1 VTSQSLYRKYRPEH
15 FSELVGQD
23 HVTVALR
30 NAVREDRTSHA
41 YLFSGP
47 RGTGKTTTARI
58 LARALNCLELGAD
71 GEPCGKCENCLAV
84 NAGAFFDLVE
94 LDAASNNGVDAM
106 RDLIQSVHLG
116 VGATSRR
123 KVYIVDEVHMLSAA
137 ASNTLLKT
145 LEEPP
150 AHVVFVLA
158 TTDPQK
164 VLPTIRSRTQHFE
177 FTLLSHE
184 ELTGH
189 LADILARE
197 GIEADAGAIDLIARR
212 AGGSA
217 RDALSALDQALAVG
231 GGQLDAARVQEAFG
245 GVPFDQR
252 VAVLEAMS
260 AEDVAGV
267 LVGVHDML
275 LAGHDARRIADDLLR
290 TLRDAF
296 LCANSNGRVPYDGPA
311 EESARLTEL
320 AERIGNVALVRGIE
334 VMGQAIVDIRG
345 QAIADPRLVLEVA
358 VVRLARREARTR
370 EETLLDRVE
379 RLERQLSGSA
389 PVGVDAPAP
398 ITPTPPPTT
407 ESAAAARAGTSGPM
421 LAARPTAKPRTAD
434 PAAPENVKS
443 ESPPAVSTPE
453 AATATA
459 KAGETTVAVTLLDD
473 VIEVWPKAL
482 ESLKAPLRAAIQD
495 AQPIGIEEGVI
506 MFGAPPGKR
515 FETINARFRS
525 EATAI
530 KAALE
535 PLLGSQPKFRLLP
548 HDFEAH
554 DALRPVTADVA
565 ARPESAAGS
574 ELHVDEELIDLA
586 DTTEAPDAEIPDPAS
601 RLVAGLGAQ
610 VVEERPRQ

>member
-1 VTSQSLYRKYRPEH
+1 MSQSLYRKYRPEH
-15 FSELVGQD
+15 FAELVGQD

-84 NAGAFFDLVE
+84 TAGAFFDLVE

-123 KVYIVDEVHMLSAA
+123 KIYIIDEVHMLSPA

-197 GIEADAGAIDLIARR
+197 GIEADADAIDLIARK

-231 GGQLDAARVQEAFG
+231 GGQLDGARVQEAFG
-245 GVPFDQR
+245 GVPFEQR
-252 VAVLEAMS
+252 LAVLEAVS

-267 LVGVHDML
+267 LVGVHEML

-311 EESARLTEL
+311 EESARLGEL

-334 VMGQAIVDIRG
+334 MMGQAIVDIRG

-358 VVRLARREARTR
+358 VVRLARREARSR

-379 RLERQLSGSA
+379 RLERQLAGGATASGDA
-389 PVGVDAPAP
+389 PARSDAPAP
-398 ITPTPPPTT
+398 VAPKPAPTT
-407 ESAAAARAGTSGPM
+407 ESSAAARSATKGPM
-421 LAARPTAKPRTAD
+421 LAAR
-434 PAAPENVKS
+434 AAPEPRVS
-443 ESPPAVSTPE
+443 EPAPESKPE
-453 AATATA
+453 ASTEAPAA
-459 KAGETTVAVTLLDD
+459 EPVVTVTVLDD
-473 VIEVWPKAL
+473 VIEAWPKAL

-495 AQPIGIEEGVI
+495 AQPIGIEDGVI
-506 MFGAPPGKR
+506 VFGAPPGKR

-535 PLLGSQPKFRLLP
+535 PRLGSQPRFRLLA

-554 DALRPVTADVA
+554 DALKPVSVGGDPAPAPPASDA
-565 ARPESAAGS
+565 PAPE
-574 ELHVDEELIDLA
+574 EHHDIDLEEL
-586 DTTEAPDAEIPDPAS
+586 TEAPDAEVPDPAS

>member
-1 VTSQSLYRKYRPEH
+1 MSLYRKYRPEH
-15 FSELVGQD
+15 FAELVGQD

-84 NAGAFFDLVE
+84 TAGAFFDLVE

-123 KVYIVDEVHMLSAA
+123 KVYIVDEVHMLSGP

-184 ELTGH
+184 ELAGH

-197 GIEADAGAIDLIARR
+197 GIEADADAIDLIVRR
-212 AGGSA
+212 ASGSA
-217 RDALSALDQALAVG
+217 RDALSLLDQAIAVG
-231 GGQLDAARVQEAFG
+231 GGQLDGARVQAAFG

-252 VAVLEAMS
+252 LAVLEAT
-260 AEDVAGV
+260 AGEDVAGV

-275 LAGHDARRIADDLLR
+275 MAGHDARRIADDLLR

-296 LCANSNGRVPYDGPA
+296 LCANSGGRVPYDGPA

-379 RLERQLSGSA
+379 RLERQLAGGA
-389 PVGVDAPAP
+389 PAGGDTPSVAAPSAPAP
-398 ITPTPPPTT
+398 SV
-407 ESAAAARAGTSGPM
+407 SAVAARADTGGPM
-421 LAARPTAKPRTAD
+421 LAARPAAKPRAAD
-434 PAAPENVKS
+434 PKP
-443 ESPPAVSTPE
+443 PPATETP
-453 AATATA
+453 AAD
-459 KAGETTVAVTLLDD
+459 AGVAVTQLDV
-473 VIEVWPKAL
+473 VIEVWPAAL

-495 AQPIGIEEGVI
+495 AQPIGIEDGVI
-506 MFGAPPGKR
+506 VFGAPPGKR
-515 FETINARFRS
+515 FDTINARFRS
-525 EATAI
+525 EAAAI

-535 PLLGSQPKFRLLP
+535 PHLGAQPRFRLLA
-548 HDFEAH
+548 HDFDAP
-554 DALRPVTADVA
+554 DALRPVSGTGVPGAAATAATDA
-565 ARPESAAGS
+565 ESSA
-574 ELHVDEELIDLA
+574 HEEPIDLA
-586 DTTEAPDAEIPDPAS
+586 ELTEAPAAEAPDPAA
-601 RLVAGLGAQ
+601 RLVAGLGAE
-610 VVEERPRQ
+610 VVEERRHK

>member
-1 VTSQSLYRKYRPEH
+1 
-15 FSELVGQD
+15 
-23 HVTVALR
+23 
-30 NAVREDRTSHA
+30 
-41 YLFSGP
+41 
-47 RGTGKTTTARI
+47 
-58 LARALNCLELGAD
+58 
-71 GEPCGKCENCLAV
+71 
-84 NAGAFFDLVE
+84 
-94 LDAASNNGVDAM
+94 M

-123 KVYIVDEVHMLSAA
+123 KVYIIDEVHMLSPA

-177 FTLLSHE
+177 FTLLSHD

-197 GIEADAGAIDLIARR
+197 GIEADAAAIDLIARR

-231 GGQLDAARVQEAFG
+231 GGQLDGARVQEAFG
-245 GVPFDQR
+245 GVPFEQR
-252 VAVLEAMS
+252 LAVLEAVS

-267 LVGVHDML
+267 LVGVHEML

-296 LCANSNGRVPYDGPA
+296 LCANSNGRVPYDGPV
-311 EESARLTEL
+311 EEAARLSEL

-334 VMGQAIVDIRG
+334 MMGQAIVDIRG
-345 QAIADPRLVLEVA
+345 QAIADPRLVLEVT

-370 EETLLDRVE
+370 EENLLDRVE
-379 RLERQLSGSA
+379 RLERQLSGGATAS
-389 PVGVDAPAP
+389 GDAPAP
-398 ITPTPPPTT
+398 KAPAAPTPAPRTD
-407 ESAAAARAGTSGPM
+407 SAAAARTGTKGPM
-421 LAARPTAKPRTAD
+421 LAAR
-434 PAAPENVKS
+434 AAPEPKVA
-443 ESPPAVSTPE
+443 EPTPPPVANRAP
-453 AATATA
+453 AA
-459 KAGETTVAVTLLDD
+459 EPVVAVTLLDD
-473 VIEVWPKAL
+473 VIEAWPQAL

-495 AQPIGIEEGVI
+495 AQPIGIEDGVI
-506 MFGAPPGKR
+506 VFGAPPGKR

-530 KAALE
+530 KEALE
-535 PLLGSQPKFRLLP
+535 PLLGSQPRFRLLA

-554 DALRPVTADVA
+554 DALKPVSVGGDTSPVPSGSDAPA
-565 ARPESAAGS
+565 PE
-574 ELHVDEELIDLA
+574 EHHDIDLEEL
-586 DTTEAPDAEIPDPAS
+586 TEAPDAEIPDPAS

-610 VVEERPRQ
+610 VVEERPRK

>member
-1 VTSQSLYRKYRPEH
+1 MTSQSLYRKYRPEH

-84 NAGAFFDLVE
+84 TAGTFFDLVE

-123 KVYIVDEVHMLSAA
+123 KVYIIDEVHMLSAA

-197 GIEADAGAIDLIARR
+197 GIEADAGAIDLIARK

-231 GGQLDAARVQEAFG
+231 GGQLDGARVQEAFG
-245 GVPFDQR
+245 GVPFEQR
-252 VAVLEAMS
+252 VAVLEAVG

-267 LVGVHDML
+267 LVGVHEML
-275 LAGHDARRIADDLLR
+275 IAGHDARRIADDLLR

-334 VMGQAIVDIRG
+334 MMGQAIVDIRG
-345 QAIADPRLVLEVA
+345 QAIADPPRSGGRRRSSRPPRGAYPRGDVA
-358 VVRLARREARTR
+358 RPGRAPRTSTGRRRAGGSRCARTGPGRATEANSHRRIRGRGSLGEDRTDARCARRAQNPSRRARAR
-370 EETLLDRVE
+370 GDRAGNDNARACDHESQENDRAGCLAHAARRRDRGVA
-379 RLERQLSGSA
+379 QSA
-389 PVGVDAPAP
+389 RVAEG
-398 ITPTPPPTT
+398 
-407 ESAAAARAGTSGPM
+407 AAARRDPGRATHRHRRRRDRVRR
-421 LAARPTAKPRTAD
+421 AARKTLRDDQRALPQRSRRDQGRARAAARVAAALSPPRPRLRSARRAAPGVGRDAD
-434 PAAPENVKS
+434 PAPSDSS
-443 ESPPAVSTPE
+443 EEPAV
-453 AATATA
+453 
-459 KAGETTVAVTLLDD
+459 
-473 VIEVWPKAL
+473 
-482 ESLKAPLRAAIQD
+482 
-495 AQPIGIEEGVI
+495 EEH
-506 MFGAPPGKR
+506 
-515 FETINARFRS
+515 
-525 EATAI
+525 
-530 KAALE
+530 
-535 PLLGSQPKFRLLP
+535 
-548 HDFEAH
+548 HDIV
-554 DALRPVTADVA
+554 L
-565 ARPESAAGS
+565 
-574 ELHVDEELIDLA
+574 EELTD
-586 DTTEAPDAEIPDPAS
+586 APDAEIPDPAS

-610 VVEERPRQ
+610 VVEERPRN